1 VPPEPKHGYLI
12 AKGNYQM
19 GDKQS
24 NVADSGRDVES
35 KQADR
40 AGQGDQ
46 KEAAKIG
53 VGIVMEVDECDLG
66 QEDIGG
72 TKVIGIVINQAG
84 ALAEPNMEKKDKKDK
99 PAQKP
104 DDVVEATDTTSV
116 LQGIVDD
123 HADIQ
128 NAHAESREQLS
139 NKSKSLL
146 RIGPGLITGVADDDP
161 SGIGTYSVAGAQFGY
176 QLLWLAPVCVPLM
189 IAVQEMCGRIAL
201 VTSKGLSA
209 VIKEN
214 YSKLLLYSVLVL
226 LVGANTINVYADINI
241 MAASM
246 KMLFGLQFALW
257 ATVLTIGIV
266 VAQITV
272 PYKYYVKFLKYACL
286 SLLAYVVI
294 AVLPKVHVDWNSVV
308 SNMVTPQW
316 NSSPG
321 YILTIVGFL
330 GTTISPYL
338 FFWQAGEQI
347 EDDIADGLTD
357 DSGYRAS
364 RIKSSEIRSLRSD
377 TAVGMIFSQIVTI
390 FIIVSTAATLHVSG
404 KTDINSAE
412 DAARALLPLGAS
424 AYWLFTLGI
433 LGVGL
438 LAIPTLAGSAAYAVA
453 ETAGWRNGL
462 YRRFSRARG
471 FYTTITLVIVAGYL
485 LNFVQVISPV
495 KALLYSAVLNG
506 LVAPPLIIVLLFI
519 CNNRKIMGKD
529 RNGWLSNTLGWLA
542 VIIMTVAGGLLIWS
556 LFTGKTT

>member
-1 VPPEPKHGYLI
+1 
-12 AKGNYQM
+12 M

-24 NVADSGRDVES
+24 NVAGSNRDVES

-40 AGQGDQ
+40 ADQGDQ
-46 KEAAKIG
+46 KEAGEIG
-53 VGIVMEVDECDLG
+53 VGIVTEADECDLG

-72 TKVIGIVINQAG
+72 TKVIGIVIDQAG
-84 ALAEPNMEKKDKKDK
+84 ALAEPNVEKKDKL
-99 PAQKP
+99 AQKP

-116 LQGIVDD
+116 SQGIVDD

-128 NAHAESREQLS
+128 NAHAESGEQLS
-139 NKSKSLL
+139 DKRKSLL

-189 IAVQEMCGRIAL
+189 IAVQEMCGRMAL

-209 VIKEN
+209 IIKEN
-214 YSKLLLYSVLVL
+214 YSKWLLYSVLVL

-246 KMLFGLQFALW
+246 KMLFGLPFALW
-257 ATVLTIGIV
+257 ATVLTVGIV

-272 PYKYYVKFLKYACL
+272 PYKHYVKFLKYACL

-294 AVLPKVHVDWNSVV
+294 AVLPQVHVDWNSVV
-308 SNMVTPQW
+308 YNMVTPQW
-316 NSSPG
+316 NPSPG

-357 DSGYRAS
+357 DAGYRSS
-364 RIKSSEIRSLRSD
+364 RVKSSEIRSLRSD

-404 KTDINSAE
+404 KTDINTAE

-462 YRRFSRARG
+462 YRRFSRAKG
-471 FYTTITLVIVAGYL
+471 FYATITLVIVAGYL

-506 LVAPPLIIVLLFI
+506 LVAPPLIVVLLFI
-519 CNNRKIMGKD
+519 CNNRKIMGKNG
-529 RNGWLSNTLGWLA
+529 NGWLSNTLGWLA

>member
-1 VPPEPKHGYLI
+1 MEQPNVEMQD
-12 AKGNYQM
+12 KG
-19 GDKQS
+19 
-24 NVADSGRDVES
+24 V
-35 KQADR
+35 
-40 AGQGDQ
+40 
-46 KEAAKIG
+46 
-53 VGIVMEVDECDLG
+53 
-66 QEDIGG
+66 
-72 TKVIGIVINQAG
+72 
-84 ALAEPNMEKKDKKDK
+84 
-99 PAQKP
+99 QKP
-104 DDVVEATDTTSV
+104 DDVVEATDAASV
-116 LQGIVDD
+116 AQGDIED

-128 NAHAESREQLS
+128 SAQAKSGEQSS
-139 NKSKSLL
+139 NKKKSLL

-176 QLLWLAPVCVPLM
+176 QLLWLAPLCVPLM
-189 IAVQEMCGRIAL
+189 IAVQEMCGRLAL

-209 VIKEN
+209 IIKEH
-214 YSKLLLYSVLVL
+214 YPKWLLYGVLML

-246 KMLFGLQFALW
+246 KMLFGFSFALW
-257 ATVLTIGIV
+257 ATLLTVGIV
-266 VAQITV
+266 VAQIAI
-272 PYKYYVKFLKYACL
+272 PYKHYVKFLKYACL

-294 AVLPKVHVDWNSVV
+294 AVLPQVHVDWKSVAYNLV
-308 SNMVTPQW
+308 SPQW
-316 NSSPG
+316 NASPE

-347 EDDIADGLTD
+347 EDDIAEGLTD
-357 DSGYRAS
+357 DAGFRTS
-364 RIKSSEIRSLRSD
+364 RVKNSEIRSIRSD
-377 TAVGMIFSQIVTI
+377 TAVGMIFSQIVTV

-404 KTDINSAE
+404 KTDINTAE

-462 YRRFSRARG
+462 YRRFSRAKG
-471 FYTTITLVIVAGYL
+471 FYGTITLVIVAGYL

-506 LVAPPLIIVLLFI
+506 LVAPPLIVVLLFI
-519 CNNRKIMGKD
+519 CNNRTIVGKNA
-529 RNGWLSNTLGWLA
+529 NGWLSNTLGWLA
-542 VIIMTVAGGLLIWS
+542 VVIMSLAGGLLIWS
-556 LFTGKTT
+556 LFTGPAA

>member
-1 VPPEPKHGYLI
+1 
-12 AKGNYQM
+12 
-19 GDKQS
+19 
-24 NVADSGRDVES
+24 
-35 KQADR
+35 
-40 AGQGDQ
+40 
-46 KEAAKIG
+46 
-53 VGIVMEVDECDLG
+53 LG
-66 QEDIGG
+66 
-72 TKVIGIVINQAG
+72 
-84 ALAEPNMEKKDKKDK
+84 EPNVKKNDHL
-99 PAQKP
+99 AQKP
-104 DDVVEATDTTSV
+104 DDVAEATDAAS
-116 LQGIVDD
+116 LAQGDIED

-128 NAHAESREQLS
+128 SAQAESQEQS
-139 NKSKSLL
+139 SSKVKSLL

-189 IAVQEMCGRIAL
+189 IAVQEMCGRLAL

-209 VIKEN
+209 SIKE
-214 YSKLLLYSVLVL
+214 YYPKWLLYSVLTL

-246 KMLFGLQFALW
+246 KMLFGLPFVLW

-272 PYKYYVKFLKYACL
+272 PYKHYVKFLKYACL

-294 AVLPKVHVDWNSVV
+294 AVLPQVHVDWKLVV
-308 SNMVTPQW
+308 YNMVSPQW

-338 FFWQAGEQI
+338 FFWQAGEQV
-347 EDDIADGLTD
+347 EDDIADSLTD
-357 DSGYRAS
+357 DAGYRAS
-364 RIKSSEIRSLRSD
+364 RIKSSEIRSIRSD

-390 FIIVSTAATLHVSG
+390 FIIISTAATLHVSG
-404 KTDINSAE
+404 KTDINTAE

-438 LAIPTLAGSAAYAVA
+438 MAIPTLAGSAAYAVA

-462 YRRFSRARG
+462 YRRFSRAKG
-471 FYTTITLVIVAGYL
+471 FYVTIALVMVVGYL

-506 LVAPPLIIVLLFI
+506 LVAPPLIVVLLFI
-519 CNNRKIMGKD
+519 CNNRKIIGKNA
-529 RNGWLSNTLGWLA
+529 NGWLSNTLGWLA
-542 VIIMTVAGGLLIWS
+542 AVLMSFAGGLLIWL
-556 LFTGKTT
+556 LFTGQAA